1 MKQHVMSCHDW
12 KTYFFGATARAS
24 RNIFCCIT
32 LETTPTNNGSSPRSP
47 AWTPNRWFPAFFFSS
62 RELFMHRVHSDIP
75 LNHTF
80 LDSEKSSCS
89 MTMLPK
95 ADQKS
100 YHQDPGRNVPLKK
113 GKEMRSLM
121 KTTRGLKILQTSQI
135 PLNAPFMW
143 HTTPH
148 TVNKGKQWGLL

>member
-75 LNHTF
+75 PKPLTF

-95 ADQKS
+95 ADQKIS
-100 YHQDPGRNVPLKK
+100 PVVDVVPKK
-113 GKEMRSLM
+113 GEGNDFSYANHYGLM
-121 KTTRGLKILQTSQI
+121 ILLSKQAEFRWMYLLCDI
-135 PLNAPFMW
+135 PP
-143 HTTPH
+143 PYS
-148 TVNKGKQWGLL
+148 K